1 MAKTSQQ
8 RSADAA
14 ARRKERGEV
23 ELRHRV
29 RPGILAMLRDLMS
42 WGAISEIAECIQL
55 LIMNIHALG
64 PEGAKRFL
72 AVPRHEITIS
82 ESVARK
88 LRQQGEAESQ
98 LLDRQE
104 DAASC

>member
-29 RPGILAMLRDLMS
+29 RPGILAMLRDLMN

-88 LRQQGEAESQ
+88 LIQSGADEAA
-98 LLDRQE
+98 RI
-104 DAASC
+104 DADEAA

>member
-72 AVPRHEITIS
+72 AVPRHEITIK
-82 ESVARK
+82 ESVARR
-88 LRQQGEAESQ
+88 LFNEGRNEAESM
-98 LLDRQE
+98 DSDE
-104 DAASC
+104 

>member
-29 RPGILAMLRDLMS
+29 RPGILSMLRDLMS

-72 AVPRHEITIS
+72 AVPRHEITITDN
-82 ESVARK
+82 VARK
-88 LRQQGEAESQ
+88 LSQAGADEAER
-98 LLDRQE
+98 LNALE
-104 DAASC
+104 DQ

>member
-14 ARRKERGEV
+14 ARRKERGEE

-29 RPGILAMLRDLMS
+29 RPGIRSKLDDLMA
-42 WGAISEIAECIQL
+42 WHGIEEMAEALQLAIL
-55 LIMNIHALG
+55 NLHALG
-64 PEGAKRFL
+64 PAGSAHAF

-82 ESVARK
+82 KSVARK
-88 LRQQGEAESQ
+88 LHQQGEAESQ
-98 LLDRQE
+98 QLDKQE

>member
-29 RPGILAMLRDLMS
+29 RPGILAMIRDLMN

-88 LRQQGEAESQ
+88 LIQSGADEAA
-98 LLDRQE
+98 RI
-104 DAASC
+104 DADEAA

>member
-29 RPGILAMLRDLMS
+29 RPGILSMLRDLMN
-42 WGAISEIAECIQL
+42 WGGISEIAECIQL

-72 AVPRHEITIS
+72 AVPRHEIHIT
-82 ESVARK
+82 ESVARQ
-88 LRQQGEAESQ
+88 LNQAGFEEAAR
-98 LLDRQE
+98 LDAM
-104 DAASC
+104 DSS

>member
-29 RPGILAMLRDLMS
+29 RPGILSMLRDLMS
-42 WGAISEIAECIQL
+42 WGAITEIAECIQL

-88 LRQQGEAESQ
+88 LTQSGADEAARIDAEES
-98 LLDRQE
+98 
-104 DAASC
+104 A

>member
-1 MAKTSQQ
+1 MAKTSRE

-29 RPGILAMLRDLMS
+29 RPGILSMLRDLMS

-88 LRQQGEAESQ
+88 LIQSGADEAARIDAEES
-98 LLDRQE
+98 
-104 DAASC
+104 A

>member
-29 RPGILAMLRDLMS
+29 RPGILAMLRDLMN

-82 ESVARK
+82 ENVAQTLK
-88 LRQQGEAESQ
+88 EAGAKSARE
-98 LLDRQE
+98 LDRE
-104 DAASC
+104 D

>member
-64 PEGAKRFL
+64 PDGAKRFL
-72 AVPRHEITIS
+72 VVPRHEITIS
-82 ESVARK
+82 ENVA
-88 LRQQGEAESQ
+88 LQLNQAGAAEAAR
-98 LLDRQE
+98 LNALE
-104 DAASC
+104 DQ